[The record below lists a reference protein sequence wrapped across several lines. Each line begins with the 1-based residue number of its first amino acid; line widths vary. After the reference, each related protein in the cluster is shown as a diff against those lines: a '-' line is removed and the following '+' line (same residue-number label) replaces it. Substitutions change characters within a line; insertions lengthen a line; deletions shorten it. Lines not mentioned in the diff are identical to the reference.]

1 MPEDDNIR
9 RGEMSF
15 RTTKKNGDVKVDFNK
30 FYETLLNQKGIVIEQ
45 GPDMNQMSIG
55 DYRWLDS

>member
-1 MPEDDNIR
+1 MPDDDNNR

-30 FYETLLNQKGIVIEQ
+30 FYEQLINQKGIVIE
-45 GPDMNQMSIG
+45 
-55 DYRWLDS
+55 